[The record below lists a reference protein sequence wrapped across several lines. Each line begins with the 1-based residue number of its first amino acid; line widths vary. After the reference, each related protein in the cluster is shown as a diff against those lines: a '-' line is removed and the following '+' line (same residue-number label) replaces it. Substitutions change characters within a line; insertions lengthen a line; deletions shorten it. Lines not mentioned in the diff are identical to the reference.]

1 MTDVFAA
8 HLSMKPLLIGL
19 GLVSL
24 PFAALAQTPTP
35 AVPPPTVAAA
45 DDRAPVLTLRDAL
58 QTALKNSLDIQIGQN
73 NVEVQSL
80 QNTLGFAGGLPTVGL
95 TATNNVVINNT
106 RQQFNVGDPRQAT
119 GARSTQYAVGLAGNY
134 LLYNG
139 GYVVANRKRLGEL
152 QQISELQLN
161 STVQNILADASLK
174 YYAVVQQ
181 QRYIRTLEASVEV
194 SRQKLRL
201 IDARQAVGLAN
212 NADRF
217 QAQLDLNAQLQTQQ
231 QQALAAQQAKADL
244 LRALT
249 LDLATPI
256 AVEDTIPVDRSLRWA
271 DLETALQRNPD
282 LLAADRQVRVNELL
296 TRLAQANRYPALSL
310 NAGTNYNRA
319 QNAVGNTL
327 FNQSYG
333 PYGGLGL
340 TLPLYTGGVNKR
352 LVDVARVNTKTA
364 EAQRTIVQQN
374 NLVNARKAWLAYEQT
389 LTLVDTAEQNYTT
402 ARRLLKL
409 IQMRLDAGI
418 ATLVDV
424 RIAQQSFEDAGYRLV
439 TYRYNAKSAEI
450 TLRQLAALLAP

>member
-1 MTDVFAA
+1 
-8 HLSMKPLLIGL
+8 MKPLFIGL
-19 GLVSL
+19 GLLS
-24 PFAALAQTPTP
+24 FSSAALAQTPTP
-35 AVPPPTVAAA
+35 AVPPPTTVAADA
-45 DDRAPVLTLRDAL
+45 QAPVLTLHDAL
-58 QTALKNSLDIQIGQN
+58 QTALKNSLDIQIGQTA
-73 NVEVQSL
+73 VEVQRL

-95 TATNNVVINNT
+95 SASNNVVISNT
-106 RQQFNVGDPRQAT
+106 RQEFNTGDPRSAT
-119 GARSTQYAVGLAGNY
+119 GARSTQYAVGLAGSY

-161 STVQNILADASLK
+161 STVQSVLADASLK

-201 IDARQAVGLAN
+201 IEARQAVGLAN

-256 AVEDTIPVDRSLRWA
+256 ALEDTIPVDRSLRWA
-271 DLETALQRNPD
+271 DLQAALQHNPD

-296 TRLAQANRYPALSL
+296 VRVAQANRYPSLGL

-333 PYGGLGL
+333 PYAGLGI
-340 TLPLYTGGVNKR
+340 TLPLYSGGVNKR
-352 LVDVARVNTKTA
+352 LVEVARANTKTA
-364 EAQRTIVQQN
+364 ELQRTSLQQTY
-374 NLVNARKAWLAYEQT
+374 LLNARKAWLAYEQT
-389 LTLVDTAEQNYTT
+389 LALVDTAEASYTT
-402 ARRLLKL
+402 ARNLLKL
-409 IQMRLDAGI
+409 VQMRLDAGLT
-418 ATLVDV
+418 TLVDV

-439 TYRYNAKSAEI
+439 NYRYNAKSAEI
-450 TLRQLAALLAP
+450 TLRQLAALLTP